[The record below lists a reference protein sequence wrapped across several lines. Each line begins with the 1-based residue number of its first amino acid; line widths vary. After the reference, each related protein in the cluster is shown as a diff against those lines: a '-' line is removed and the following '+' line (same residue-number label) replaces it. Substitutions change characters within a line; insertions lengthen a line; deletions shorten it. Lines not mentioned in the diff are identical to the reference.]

1 MPRPFQYREAVLSL
15 LKENPVHPTVDWVY
29 TRLRE
34 EHPRVSLAT
43 VYRTLRILV
52 AEGLLCELPFGS
64 SEARFG
70 LVREERH
77 YHFVCETCRRI
88 YDLPLPHDPRLE
100 RAVRRVTGHEVSRHT
115 VEFYGRCR
123 DCLGETGPTPPI
135 GRKPPQGSGRR
146 QKPSTQPRRKESRP

>member
-64 SEARFG
+64 SETRFG

-77 YHFVCETCRRI
+77 YHFICDACHRI

-100 RAVRRVTGHEVSRHT
+100 QAVRRVTGHEVNRHT

-123 DCLGETGPTPPI
+123 DCLGEGGAHPPAGSRPPKAAGRRRESPI
-135 GRKPPQGSGRR
+135 PSSRKERKP
-146 QKPSTQPRRKESRP
+146 

>member
-52 AEGLLCELPFGS
+52 AEGLL
-64 SEARFG
+64 
-70 LVREERH
+70 
-77 YHFVCETCRRI
+77 
-88 YDLPLPHDPRLE
+88 
-100 RAVRRVTGHEVSRHT
+100 
-115 VEFYGRCR
+115 
-123 DCLGETGPTPPI
+123 
-135 GRKPPQGSGRR
+135 
-146 QKPSTQPRRKESRP
+146 